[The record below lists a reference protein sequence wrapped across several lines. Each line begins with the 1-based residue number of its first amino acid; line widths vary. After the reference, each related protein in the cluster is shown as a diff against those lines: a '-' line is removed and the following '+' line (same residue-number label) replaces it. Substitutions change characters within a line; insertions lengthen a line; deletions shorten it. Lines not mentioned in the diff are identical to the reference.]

1 MKTRSRSPQGSE
13 RITREPRLYQQVAEQ
28 LIELIER
35 EKYQAGMRLPAE
47 RELAAML
54 GVSRPTIREAVI
66 ALELEHYV
74 EVRMGSGVYVLDYRK
89 GRNRF
94 SDKDVGPFEL
104 TEARALFEGEAVAL
118 AATMI
123 TDEQLAQLAQSLDEM
138 VEENQHG
145 IDSHEVADKKF
156 HMIIAQ
162 ATNNSAILSTIESL
176 WAMRESSML
185 TASTLQKARNSGLK
199 PSVEQHR
206 DIYNALQARDAAAA
220 RRAMHSHLMTVIESI
235 LEATEAEAVE
245 AARIRTS
252 QNRSRLNLTKTSV

>member
-1 MKTRSRSPQGSE
+1 
-13 RITREPRLYQQVAEQ
+13 VAEKLIG
-28 LIELIER
+28 LIEAENY
-35 EKYQAGMRLPAE
+35 EAGMRLPAE
-47 RELAAML
+47 RELAAMF

-74 EVRMGSGVYVLDYRK
+74 EVRMGSGVYVLEYKK
-89 GRNRF
+89 GRSRF

-104 TEARALFEGEAVAL
+104 TEARALFEGEAAAL

-123 TDEQLAQLAQSLDEM
+123 TDEQLAQLAESLDEM
-138 VEENQHG
+138 VEENAYG

-162 ATNNSAILSTIESL
+162 ATNNSAILATIEGL
-176 WAMRESSML
+176 WAIRESSML

-206 DIYNALQARDAAAA
+206 DVYNALKAHDAAAA
-220 RRAMHSHLMTVIESI
+220 RKAMRSHLMTVIESI

-245 AARIRTS
+245 AARNQS
-252 QNRSRLNLTKTSV
+252 SRSRDRFNLTKTIG